1 LNAQSQ
7 MIGNANNIKNIVS
20 KKTKGPKQGNR
31 AKGPKQG
38 NRAKG
43 PKQGNRA
50 KGPQQGNRKSDKV
63 SYDRGGSLSTNNVYN
78 T

>member
-1 LNAQSQ
+1 

-20 KKTKGPKQGNR
+20 KKT
-31 AKGPKQG
+31 KGPKQG